1 MQLMVLILFAVVI
14 LSGLTMV
21 YTGLRHHRS
30 MPWLGIVHGLV
41 AVAGFSLLM
50 LAIFNGTSSKLINFA
65 ALMFFLALTGGGL
78 LFALRER
85 DAPPSMPLVT
95 IHAVLALA
103 GFGLLLAGAM

>member
-1 MQLMVLILFAVVI
+1 MLISASLLFNFVVLT
-14 LSGLTMV
+14 GLAMV

-30 MPWLGIVHGLV
+30 MPWLGIAHGLM

-95 IHAVLALA
+95 IHAVLALT
-103 GFGLLLAGAM
+103 GFGLLLAGVA